1 LKKTS
6 KRFTE
11 IKSKTQ
17 DQTFQLT
24 DAIKLLK
31 ECANAKFDE
40 AIEFHI
46 KTSADPKH
54 ADQQIRETSDLPN
67 GTGKKV
73 RIMLF
78 AEGESGIA
86 AKDAGAE
93 YLIDDNMMKKIEE
106 GWDDFDIAIATPE
119 MMPKIAKLGKH
130 LGRKGLM
137 PNPRSGTVVPEDKL
151 IEAVEKAN
159 KGRVEIRMDKDANIH
174 TRIGLCSF
182 TEDQIFENMAS
193 IYSTIQNNKPEGVK
207 GSLIDSASICSTM
220 GPGINLDLDNL
231 RESLVK

>member
-1 LKKTS
+1 MKKTS

-11 IKSKTQ
+11 IKSKSQ
-17 DQTFQLT
+17 DQKFELQ

-40 AIEFHI
+40 AIEFHL

-54 ADQQIRETSDLPN
+54 ADQQIRKTSDLPN

-73 RIMLF
+73 RILLF
-78 AEGESGIA
+78 AEGETGSK
-86 AKDAGAE
+86 AKEAGAE
-93 YLIDDNMMKKIEE
+93 YLIDDDMVKKIEE
-106 GWDDFDIAIATPE
+106 GWDEFDVAIATPE
-119 MMPKIAKLGKH
+119 MMPKIAKLGKY

-137 PNPRSGTVVPEDKL
+137 PNPRSGTVVQEDSL

-159 KGRVEIRMDKDANIH
+159 KGRVELRMDKEANIH

-182 TEDQIFENMAS
+182 SEDQILENLTS
-193 IYSTIQNNKPEGVK
+193 VFSTIMNNKPEGIK
-207 GSLIDSASICSTM
+207 GNFIDSASICSSM

-231 RESLVK
+231 QQTVVR

>member
-1 LKKTS
+1 MKKTS
-6 KRFTE
+6 KRFSE

-17 DQTFQLT
+17 DQKFQLLE
-24 DAIKLLK
+24 AVKLLK

-46 KTSADPKH
+46 KTSADPRH

-78 AEGESGIA
+78 AEGETANS

-93 YLIDDNMMKKIEE
+93 YLVDDDILKKIEE

-137 PNPRSGTVVPEDKL
+137 PNPRSGTVVQEDKL
-151 IEAVEKAN
+151 VEAVEKAN
-159 KGRVEIRMDKDANIH
+159 KGRVEIRMDKDAIIH

-182 TEDQIFENMAS
+182 SEEQIIENLS
-193 IYSTIQNNKPEGVK
+193 SVYSTIVNNKPDGVK
-207 GSLIDSASICSTM
+207 GSLIDSASICSSM
-220 GPGINLDLDNL
+220 GPGITLDLDNL
-231 RESLVK
+231 RESVVN

>member
-1 LKKTS
+1 MKKTS
-6 KRFTE
+6 KRFSE

-17 DQTFQLT
+17 DAKLT
-24 DAIKLLK
+24 LDEAVKLLK

-46 KTSADPKH
+46 KTNADPKH
-54 ADQQIRETSDLPN
+54 ADQQIRQTSDLPS
-67 GTGKKV
+67 GTGKTV
-73 RIMLF
+73 RILLF
-78 AEGESGIA
+78 AEGELANSA
-86 AKDAGAE
+86 LEAGAE
-93 YLIDDNMMKKIEE
+93 YLIDDDIIKKIED
-106 GWDDFDIAIATPE
+106 GWDDFDVAIATPD

-151 IEAVEKAN
+151 IDAVEKAN

-182 TEDQIFENMAS
+182 SDDEILKNLS
-193 IYSTIQNNKPEGVK
+193 SVYSTICLLYTSP
-207 GSLIDSASICSTM
+207 SPRD
-220 GPGINLDLDNL
+220 
-231 RESLVK
+231 

>member
-1 LKKTS
+1 MKKTS

-11 IKSKTQ
+11 IKAKTQ
-17 DQTFQLT
+17 DQTFPLS

-46 KTSADPKH
+46 KTGADPRH

-78 AEGESGIA
+78 AEGEA
-86 AKDAGAE
+86 AATAKDAGAE
-93 YLIDDNMMKKIEE
+93 YLIDDSMMKKIEE
-106 GWDDFDIAIATPE
+106 GWADFDIAIATPD

-137 PNPRSGTVVPEDKL
+137 PNPRSGTVVQEDKL

-182 TEDQIFENMAS
+182 SEDEIFQNIS
-193 IYSTIQNNKPEGVK
+193 SVYSTIQNNKPEGIK
-207 GSLIDSASICSTM
+207 GSLIDSASICSSM

>member
-17 DQTFQLT
+17 DQTFPLS

-46 KTSADPKH
+46 KTSADPRH

-78 AEGESGIA
+78 AEGEA
-86 AKDAGAE
+86 AATAKDAGAE
-93 YLIDDNMMKKIEE
+93 YLIDDSMMKKIEE
-106 GWDDFDIAIATPE
+106 GWADFDIAIATPD

-137 PNPRSGTVVPEDKL
+137 PNPRSGTVVQEDKL

-182 TEDQIFENMAS
+182 SEDEIFQNIS
-193 IYSTIQNNKPEGVK
+193 SVYSTIQNNKPEGIK
-207 GSLIDSASICSTM
+207 GSLIDSASICSSM

>member
-1 LKKTS
+1 MKKTS

-11 IKSKTQ
+11 IKAKTQ
-17 DQTFQLT
+17 DQTFPLS

-46 KTSADPKH
+46 KTSADPRH

-78 AEGESGIA
+78 AEGEA
-86 AKDAGAE
+86 AATAKDAGAE
-93 YLIDDNMMKKIEE
+93 YLIDDSMMKKIEE
-106 GWDDFDIAIATPE
+106 GWADFDIAIATPD

-137 PNPRSGTVVPEDKL
+137 PNPRSGTVVQEDKL

-182 TEDQIFENMAS
+182 SEDEIFQNIS
-193 IYSTIQNNKPEGVK
+193 SVYSTIQNNKPEGIK
-207 GSLIDSASICSTM
+207 GSLIDSASICSSM

>member
-1 LKKTS
+1 MKKTS

-17 DQTFQLT
+17 DQTFPLS

-46 KTSADPKH
+46 KTSADPRH

-78 AEGESGIA
+78 AEGEA
-86 AKDAGAE
+86 AATAKDAGAE
-93 YLIDDNMMKKIEE
+93 YLIDDSMMKKIEE
-106 GWDDFDIAIATPE
+106 GWADFDIAIATPD

-137 PNPRSGTVVPEDKL
+137 PNPRSGTVVQEDKL

-182 TEDQIFENMAS
+182 SEDEIFQNIS
-193 IYSTIQNNKPEGVK
+193 SVYSTIQNNKPEGIK
-207 GSLIDSASICSTM
+207 GSLIDSASICSSM

>member
-1 LKKTS
+1 MKRTS
-6 KRFTE
+6 KRFSE

-17 DQTFQLT
+17 DKTFPLSE
-24 DAIKLLK
+24 AIKLLK

-46 KTSADPKH
+46 KTSADPRH

-78 AEGESGIA
+78 AEGEIA
-86 AKDAGAE
+86 NSAKDAGAE
-93 YLIDDNMMKKIEE
+93 YLLDDDTIKKIED
-106 GWDDFDIAIATPE
+106 GWADFDIAIATPE

-137 PNPRSGTVVPEDKL
+137 PNPRSGTVVQEDKL
-151 IEAVEKAN
+151 VEAVEKAN

-174 TRIGLCSF
+174 TRVGLCSF
-182 TEDQIFENMAS
+182 TEDQIFQNIS
-193 IYSTIQNNKPEGVK
+193 SVYSTIINNKPEGVK
-207 GSLIDSASICSTM
+207 GGLIDSASICSSM
-220 GPGINLDLDNL
+220 GPGINLDIDNL
-231 RESLVK
+231 RESIVN

>member
-17 DQTFQLT
+17 DQTFLLS

-220 GPGINLDLDNL
+220 GPGISLDLDNL

>member
-11 IKSKTQ
+11 IKAKTQ
-17 DQTFQLT
+17 DQTFPLS

-46 KTSADPKH
+46 KTSADPRH

-78 AEGESGIA
+78 AEGEA
-86 AKDAGAE
+86 AATAKDAGAE
-93 YLIDDNMMKKIEE
+93 YLIDDSMMKKIEE
-106 GWDDFDIAIATPE
+106 GWADFDIAIATPD

-137 PNPRSGTVVPEDKL
+137 PNPRSGTVVQEDKL

-182 TEDQIFENMAS
+182 SEDEIFQNIS
-193 IYSTIQNNKPEGVK
+193 SVYSTIQNNKPEGIK
-207 GSLIDSASICSTM
+207 GSLIDSASICSSM

>member
-1 LKKTS
+1 MKKTS
-6 KRFTE
+6 KRFSE

-17 DQTFQLT
+17 DVKLNL
-24 DAIKLLK
+24 DEAVKLLK

-46 KTSADPKH
+46 KTNADPKH
-54 ADQQIRETSDLPN
+54 ADQQIRQTSDLPS
-67 GTGKKV
+67 GTGKTV
-73 RIMLF
+73 RILLF
-78 AEGESGIA
+78 AEGELANSA
-86 AKDAGAE
+86 LEAGAE
-93 YLIDDNMMKKIEE
+93 YLIDDDIIKKIED
-106 GWDDFDIAIATPE
+106 GWDDFDVAIATPD

-151 IEAVEKAN
+151 IDAVEKAN

-182 TEDQIFENMAS
+182 SDDEILQNLS
-193 IYSTIQNNKPEGVK
+193 SVYSTIVNN
-207 GSLIDSASICSTM
+207 
-220 GPGINLDLDNL
+220 
-231 RESLVK
+231 

>member
-1 LKKTS
+1 MKKTS

-78 AEGESGIA
+78 AEGESGTA

-137 PNPRSGTVVPEDKL
+137 PNPRSGTVVQEDKL

>member
-1 LKKTS
+1 MKKTS
-6 KRFTE
+6 KRFSE

-17 DQTFQLT
+17 DAKLNL
-24 DAIKLLK
+24 DEAVKLLK

-46 KTSADPKH
+46 KTNADPKH
-54 ADQQIRETSDLPN
+54 ADQQIRQTSDLPS
-67 GTGKKV
+67 GTGKTV
-73 RIMLF
+73 RILLF
-78 AEGESGIA
+78 AEGELANSA
-86 AKDAGAE
+86 LEAGAE
-93 YLIDDNMMKKIEE
+93 YLIDDDIIKKIED
-106 GWDDFDIAIATPE
+106 GWDDFDVAIATPD

-151 IEAVEKAN
+151 IDAVEKAN

-182 TEDQIFENMAS
+182 SDDEILQNLS
-193 IYSTIQNNKPEGVK
+193 SVYSTIVNNKPEGVK
-207 GSLIDSASICSTM
+207 GPFIDSAS
-220 GPGINLDLDNL
+220 L
-231 RESLVK
+231 

>member
-1 LKKTS
+1 MKKTS

-17 DQTFQLT
+17 DQTFLLS

-78 AEGESGIA
+78 AEGEIGTA
-86 AKDAGAE
+86 AKNAGAE

-119 MMPKIAKLGKH
+119 MMPKIAKLGKY

-137 PNPRSGTVVPEDKL
+137 PNPRSGTVVQEDKL
-151 IEAVEKAN
+151 LEAVEKAN

-182 TEDQIFENMAS
+182 TEDQIFQNMSS

-220 GPGINLDLDNL
+220 GPGISLDLDNL

>member
-1 LKKTS
+1 MKKTS
-6 KRFTE
+6 KRFSE

-17 DQTFQLT
+17 DVKLNL
-24 DAIKLLK
+24 DEAVKLLK

-46 KTSADPKH
+46 KTNADPKH
-54 ADQQIRETSDLPN
+54 ADQQIRQTSDLPS
-67 GTGKKV
+67 GTGKTV
-73 RIMLF
+73 RILLF
-78 AEGESGIA
+78 AEGELANSA
-86 AKDAGAE
+86 LEAGAE
-93 YLIDDNMMKKIEE
+93 YLIDDDIIKKIED
-106 GWDDFDIAIATPE
+106 GWDDFDVAIATPD

-151 IEAVEKAN
+151 IDAVEKAN

-182 TEDQIFENMAS
+182 SDDEILQNLS
-193 IYSTIQNNKPEGVK
+193 SVYSTIVNNL
-207 GSLIDSASICSTM
+207 SLIHI
-220 GPGINLDLDNL
+220 
-231 RESLVK
+231 

>member
-1 LKKTS
+1 MKKTS

-220 GPGINLDLDNL
+220 GPGISLDLDNL

>member
-1 LKKTS
+1 MKKTS
-6 KRFTE
+6 KRFSE

-17 DQTFQLT
+17 DAKLNL
-24 DAIKLLK
+24 DEAVKLLK

-46 KTSADPKH
+46 KTNADPKH
-54 ADQQIRETSDLPN
+54 ADQQIRQTSDLPS
-67 GTGKKV
+67 GTGKTV
-73 RIMLF
+73 RILLF
-78 AEGESGIA
+78 AEGELANSA
-86 AKDAGAE
+86 LEAGAE
-93 YLIDDNMMKKIEE
+93 YLIDDDIIKKIED
-106 GWDDFDIAIATPE
+106 GWDDFDVAIATPD

-151 IEAVEKAN
+151 IDAVEKAN

-182 TEDQIFENMAS
+182 SDDEILKNLS
-193 IYSTIQNNKPEGVK
+193 SVYSTIVNNKPEGV
-207 GSLIDSASICSTM
+207 
-220 GPGINLDLDNL
+220 
-231 RESLVK
+231 

>member
-1 LKKTS
+1 MKRTS
-6 KRFTE
+6 KRFSE

-17 DQTFQLT
+17 DQKFELSE
-24 DAIKLLK
+24 AIKLLK

-46 KTSADPKH
+46 KTSADPRH

-78 AEGESGIA
+78 AEGEVAAS

-93 YLIDDNMMKKIEE
+93 YLLDDDTIKKIED

-137 PNPRSGTVVPEDKL
+137 PNPRSGTVVQEDKL
-151 IEAVEKAN
+151 VEAVEKAN

-182 TEDQIFENMAS
+182 SEDQIFQNIS
-193 IYSTIQNNKPEGVK
+193 SVYTTIMNNKPEGVK

-220 GPGINLDLDNL
+220 GPGINLDLENL
-231 RESLVK
+231 RESLVN

>member
-78 AEGESGIA
+78 AEGESGTA

-137 PNPRSGTVVPEDKL
+137 PNPRSGTVVQEDKL

>member
-1 LKKTS
+1 MKKTS
-6 KRFTE
+6 KRFSE

-17 DQTFQLT
+17 DVKLNL
-24 DAIKLLK
+24 DEAVKLLK

-46 KTSADPKH
+46 KTNADPKH
-54 ADQQIRETSDLPN
+54 ADQQIRQTSDLPS
-67 GTGKKV
+67 GTGKTV
-73 RIMLF
+73 RILLF
-78 AEGESGIA
+78 AEGELANSA
-86 AKDAGAE
+86 LEAGAE
-93 YLIDDNMMKKIEE
+93 YLIDDDIIKKIED
-106 GWDDFDIAIATPE
+106 GWDDFDVAIATPD

-151 IEAVEKAN
+151 IDAVEKAN

-182 TEDQIFENMAS
+182 SDDEILQNLS
-193 IYSTIQNNKPEGVK
+193 SVYSTIVNNKPEGVK
-207 GSLIDSASICSTM
+207 GPFIDSASLCSTM
-220 GPGINLDLDNL
+220 GNSTNSYP
-231 RESLVK
+231 

>member
-17 DQTFQLT
+17 DQTFLLS

-78 AEGESGIA
+78 AEGEIGTA
-86 AKDAGAE
+86 AKNAGAE

-119 MMPKIAKLGKH
+119 MMPKIAKLGKY

-137 PNPRSGTVVPEDKL
+137 PNPRSGTVVQEDKL
-151 IEAVEKAN
+151 LEAVEKAN

-182 TEDQIFENMAS
+182 TEDQIFQNMSS

-220 GPGINLDLDNL
+220 GPGISLDLDNL

>member
-1 LKKTS
+1 MKKTS
-6 KRFTE
+6 KRFSE

-17 DQTFQLT
+17 DVKLNL
-24 DAIKLLK
+24 DEAVKLLK

-46 KTSADPKH
+46 KTNADPKH
-54 ADQQIRETSDLPN
+54 ADQQIRQTSDLPS
-67 GTGKKV
+67 GTGKTV
-73 RIMLF
+73 RILLF
-78 AEGESGIA
+78 AEGELANSA
-86 AKDAGAE
+86 LEAGAE
-93 YLIDDNMMKKIEE
+93 YLIDDDIIKKIED
-106 GWDDFDIAIATPE
+106 GWDDFDVAIATPD

-151 IEAVEKAN
+151 IDAVEKAN

-182 TEDQIFENMAS
+182 SDDEILQNLS
-193 IYSTIQNNKPEGVK
+193 SVYSTIVNNKPEGVK
-207 GSLIDSASICSTM
+207 GPFIDSASLCSTM
-220 GPGINLDLDNL
+220 GHGINLDLEKL
-231 RESLVK
+231 QESIVN